1 MEIQVNGKNKYKE
14 HDRSWEEGNA
24 KSITFIV
31 TENCQL
37 RCKYCYISGKNSL
50 NRMSFDVAK
59 KAIDYILENHHLFEE
74 KSVVWDFMGGEP
86 LIEVELITQICNY
99 IKLRMFELS
108 HPWFNSYRFNFA
120 TNGINYSNPL
130 AQQFI
135 QNNKSHLSIGIS
147 IDGTKEKHNLQ
158 RIYPNGKGSYDDVLL
173 NIPLWLEQFPDASTK
188 ATVAHDDLLFIK
200 ESVLHL
206 WKIGIK
212 NVNINVLF
220 EDCWEEGDDLI
231 FENQLRELADVIISD
246 KLYEKYSCSFFNNQ
260 IGKPIDSELQNQ
272 NWCGAGKMLA
282 IDYKGDFFPCMRF
295 VAYSLN
301 KRPPIIIGNSESG
314 IDKNKLRPF
323 LALTRSSQSNEEC
336 MNCDVASGC
345 AWCAGFNYDI
355 ADTPTIYQ
363 RATFICKMHKA
374 RVRANNYFWNK
385 LDKILNNVEG

>member
-1 MEIQVNGKNKYKE
+1 
-14 HDRSWEEGNA
+14 
-24 KSITFIV
+24 
-31 TENCQL
+31 
-37 RCKYCYISGKNSL
+37 
-50 NRMSFDVAK
+50 
-59 KAIDYILENHHLFEE
+59 
-74 KSVVWDFMGGEP
+74 
-86 LIEVELITQICNY
+86 
-99 IKLRMFELS
+99 MFELN

-120 TNGINYSNPL
+120 TNGINYTTPL
-130 AQQFI
+130 VQQFI
-135 QNNKSHLSIGIS
+135 QNNKSHLGIGIS

-220 EDCWEEGDDLI
+220 EDCWKEGDDLI
-231 FENQLRELADVIISD
+231 FEDQLRELADAIISG
-246 KLYEKYSCSFFNNQ
+246 KLYEKHSCSFFNNQ
-260 IGKPIDSELQNQ
+260 IGKPIDIENQNQ

-282 IDYKGDFFPCMRF
+282 IDFKGDFHPCMRF

-301 KRPPIIIGNSESG
+301 NRPPIIIGNSENG
-314 IDKNKLRPF
+314 IDWNKLRPF
-323 LALTRSSQSNEEC
+323 LALTRSSQSNGEC

-345 AWCAGFNYDI
+345 AWCVGFNYDI

-374 RVRANNYFWNK
+374 RVRANIYYWNK
-385 LDKILNNVEG
+385 LEKMLNNVEG